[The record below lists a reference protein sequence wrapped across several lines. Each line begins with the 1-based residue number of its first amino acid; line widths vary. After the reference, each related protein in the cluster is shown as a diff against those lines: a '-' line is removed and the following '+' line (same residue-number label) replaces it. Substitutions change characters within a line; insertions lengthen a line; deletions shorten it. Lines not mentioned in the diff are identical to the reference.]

1 MPTEIVLVGGVSFA
15 VEVASFIC
23 DINRQLATSS
33 WGSGASE
40 LQVTDIV
47 TPESIRLD
55 DIQNLIGRRLG
66 AYREAAAVPNIEKKS
81 AVVCIGDALIR
92 HKVYKELSANGAK
105 LENIIHPTACIS
117 SSASIGSGCIVG
129 PFAYVGPYSRVG
141 DNVTLNVQVVVGHD
155 AVVQTSAVLSPGSC
169 VNGHANCGVASFLGA
184 GAIVL
189 PRVSLGNYSKL
200 SAGSVL
206 KDDTGDGFVMH
217 GNPAKGRQFIQIP
230 VE

>member
-23 DINRQLATSS
+23 DINRQPATGSCR
-33 WGSGASE
+33 SGASE

-55 DIQNLIGRRLG
+55 DIQNLLGRRLG
-66 AYREAAAVPNIEKKS
+66 VFSDPGSVPNIKRKS
-81 AVVCIGDALIR
+81 AVVCVGDPLIR
-92 HKVYKELSANGAK
+92 HKVYKELSAMGMR

-117 SSASIGSGCIVG
+117 RSAGIGNGCIVG

-141 DNVTLNVQVVVGHD
+141 DNVALNVQVVVGHD
-155 AVVQTSAVLSPGSC
+155 AVVQASAVLSPGSC
-169 VNGHANCGVASFLGA
+169 VNGHSNCGVASFLGA

-230 VE
+230 AE